1 MENNF
6 KEAAEKYA
14 TVITG
19 AFLHQESM
27 TTKDL
32 STKSFL
38 AGCEHAAPKWIDVKE
53 RLPEF
58 GKIVLCHC
66 SIYGRYIGFYQQID
80 DTDWGNW
87 SGMEQLGI
95 LPPTHWMPLPSSPP
109 SIQKLNPEKK

>member
-32 STKSFL
+32 SKKSFL
-38 AGCEHAAPKWIDVKE
+38 AGCEHAAPKTAQDILKDLEEQIENIKTMKYFSDQFKE
-53 RLPEF
+53 GYAGAIHDL
-58 GKIVLCHC
+58 KVLM
-66 SIYGRYIGFYQQID
+66 RERF
-80 DTDWGNW
+80 
-87 SGMEQLGI
+87 
-95 LPPTHWMPLPSSPP
+95 SS
-109 SIQKLNPEKK
+109 LNTETKP

>member
-1 MENNF
+1 MNNNF

-53 RLPEF
+53 HRPPYYKRVLAYLESNALLVVWLASDGESDQWTIDGTPYLVQSEVTYWQELP
-58 GKIVLCHC
+58 
-66 SIYGRYIGFYQQID
+66 
-80 DTDWGNW
+80 
-87 SGMEQLGI
+87 
-95 LPPTHWMPLPSSPP
+95 SPP
-109 SIQKLNPEKK
+109 SIQKLNPLTN